1 MWLFQSRTPPPLEAA
16 PRLHKL
22 GPMSEPTKL
31 LDGGTF
37 FEGPRWHD
45 GCWWVSDFYTD
56 GGRIVAVDPG
66 GAIVREIP
74 LEQPSGLGWLP
85 DGDLLA
91 VSMSTHKIMRIAEGA
106 EPVVYADLV
115 GHSRGESNDMTVDAQ
130 GRVWVDSFGY
140 DLYAGERPVG
150 GELLR
155 VDPDGSVVAVADGLH
170 FPNSVMVSADGGTLV
185 VAETIAS
192 RLSAFDVAA
201 DGTLSGRRVY
211 CQIAPTVPLADI
223 AEDYSNVSYGPDGCT
238 LDAEGCVW
246 AGNSLGDW
254 VGRFSPAGEVLQRID
269 APEPGMAV
277 YAVQLGGADG
287 NTLLLCVA
295 PDWRKGMGD
304 DNEPRA
310 SLWTV
315 EVDVPHHGGR
325 P

>member
-1 MWLFQSRTPPPLEAA
+1 MA
-16 PRLHKL
+16 
-22 GPMSEPTKL
+22 EPTKL

-56 GGRIVAVDPG
+56 GGRIVAVDPE
-66 GAIVREIP
+66 GAIARDLP

-85 DGDLLA
+85 NGDLLA
-91 VSMSTHKIMRIAEGA
+91 VSMSTHKIWRLADGA
-106 EPVVYADLV
+106 EPALYADL
-115 GHSRGESNDMTVDAQ
+115 GDFARGESNDMTVDAM

-150 GELLR
+150 SPLFR
-155 VDPDGSVVAVADGLH
+155 VDPDGSVIPVADGLH
-170 FPNSVMVSADGGTLV
+170 FPNSIMVSPAGDTLV

-192 RLSAFDVAA
+192 RLTAYDIGA
-201 DGTLSGRRVY
+201 DGSLSNRRPY
-211 CQIAPTVPLADI
+211 CQIAPTAPLEQI
-223 AEDYSNVSYGPDGCT
+223 AADYSNVSYGPDGCT

-246 AGNSLGDW
+246 AGNSLGNW
-254 VGRFSPAGEVLQRID
+254 VGRFSPEGELLARFD
-269 APEPGMAV
+269 APEDGMAT

-287 NTLLLCVA
+287 RTLLMCVA
-295 PDWRKGMGD
+295 PDWRLGMGE
-304 DNEPRA
+304 NEARA

>member
-1 MWLFQSRTPPPLEAA
+1 VSA
-16 PRLHKL
+16 PA
-22 GPMSEPTKL
+22 KL

-45 GCWWVSDFYTD
+45 GAWWVSDFYTD

-66 GAIVREIP
+66 GAIVREIA

-85 DGDLLA
+85 NGDLLA
-91 VSMSTHKIMRIAEGA
+91 VSMSTHKIWRIAAGDADA
-106 EPVVYADLV
+106 EPVLYADLAE
-115 GHSRGESNDMTVDAQ
+115 HSRGESNDMTVDAQ

-150 GELLR
+150 ATLNR
-155 VDPDGSVVAVADGLH
+155 VDPDGTVTAVADGLH
-170 FPNSVMVSADGGTLV
+170 FPNSIMVTPSGDTLV

-201 DGTLSGRRVY
+201 DGTLSNRRVY
-211 CQIAPTVPLADI
+211 CQIEPTVPLEDVAD
-223 AEDYSNVSYGPDGCT
+223 DYSNVAYGPDGCT

-246 AGNSLGDW
+246 AGNSLGNW
-254 VGRFSPAGEVLQRID
+254 IGRFSPDGQALQRFE
-269 APEPGMAV
+269 APEDGMSV

-287 NTLLLCVA
+287 RTLLMCVA

-304 DNEPRA
+304 DNASRA

-315 EVDVPHHGGR
+315 EVEVPHHGGR